1 MHRRE
6 DAARE
11 MKKVAPAGGDV
22 ETDLTEIATA
32 LSQEP
37 TGGSWSDV
45 FRSVAL
51 PAHGRVGTCNP
62 PAGNGHQRHHLLRR
76 PDFRRGLLR
85 HEASRTT
92 VTTWAIGGVNAFS
105 NLIAIA
111 FIDRLGRRK
120 LLLAGLIGMAV
131 SLIGGG
137 GAFQFIAA
145 HGLAAAAATSS
156 SCPSGAE
163 LLTLLGLV
171 AFIIPV
177 RVFARA
183 GGLDRD

>member
-1 MHRRE
+1 MVGLGLAILQQGTGINVIIYYA
-6 DAARE
+6 DQIFGAA
-11 MKKVAPAGGDV
+11 GFD
-22 ETDLTEIATA
+22 T
-32 LSQEP
+32 
-37 TGGSWSDV
+37 
-45 FRSVAL
+45 
-51 PAHGRVGTCNP
+51 
-62 PAGNGHQRHHLLRR
+62 
-76 PDFRRGLLR
+76 
-85 HEASRTT
+85 EASRTT
-92 VTTWAIGGVNAFS
+92 VTTWAIGGVNMFS

-120 LLLAGLIGMAV
+120 LVLAGLIGMAV
-131 SLIGGG
+131 SLIGG

-183 GGLDRD
+183 GGLDRDQ